1 MPKKKEMLQKNADF
15 RISSDC
21 MKHGSIVLKEVL
33 RYMDFVNSLVLDLE
47 AQKGLARDVH
57 DDV

>member
-1 MPKKKEMLQKNADF
+1 
-15 RISSDC
+15 